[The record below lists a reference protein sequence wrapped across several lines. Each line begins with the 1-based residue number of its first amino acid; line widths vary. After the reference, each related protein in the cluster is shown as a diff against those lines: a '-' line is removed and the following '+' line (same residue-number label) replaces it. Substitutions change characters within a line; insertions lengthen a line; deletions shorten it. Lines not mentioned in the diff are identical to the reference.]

1 MILVKSKNRRKK
13 IFKRQKKKHWKRKK
27 DGLKDVKR
35 KKIKKKE
42 KEKNHILVVGHRVSL
57 PDIVHRNSGIC
68 ASSLFLVQPMK
79 LDLENCKPS
88 SLRISLVPFSR
99 FIV

>member
-1 MILVKSKNRRKK
+1 M
-13 IFKRQKKKHWKRKK
+13 
-27 DGLKDVKR
+27 KDVKR

-79 LDLENCKPS
+79 VLHTNKFFRGFERKEVLLTNE
-88 SLRISLVPFSR
+88 
-99 FIV
+99 